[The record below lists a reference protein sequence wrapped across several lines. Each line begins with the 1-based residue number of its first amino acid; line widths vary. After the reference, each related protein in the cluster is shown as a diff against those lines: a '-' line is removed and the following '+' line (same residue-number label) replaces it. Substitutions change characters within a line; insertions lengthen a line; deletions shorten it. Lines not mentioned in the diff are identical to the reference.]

1 MTLKKAYWALGLSA
15 AGAYV
20 LCGVDGVLETA
31 GGAFLS
37 PGAGNALTVLLFG
50 LLAALLTLGCVRRSP
65 AVLGRVGLAAG
76 IVLGGLVV
84 LMLAQL
90 GLSALHAPAGVRQ
103 AALCA
108 AMFLSAPMAA
118 CSVMAAPVFA
128 WACVLVT
135 SWTLRRRLRRNAA

>member
-1 MTLKKAYWALGLSA
+1 MKKAYWALGLSA
-15 AGAYV
+15 AGVYV
-20 LCGVDGVLETA
+20 LCGVDGAMETA
-31 GGAFLS
+31 GGTFLS
-37 PGAGNALTVLLFG
+37 AGVGNGLTVLLFG
-50 LLAALLTLGCVRRSP
+50 LLVALLTLGYVQRNG

-90 GLSALHAPAGVRQ
+90 GLSALCAPAGVRQ

-118 CSVMAAPVFA
+118 CSVMAVPVFA
-128 WACVLVT
+128 WACVLVG
-135 SWTLRRRLRRNAA
+135 SWMLRRRIRRDAA